1 MRGCALCPRACGADR
16 AAGETGLCG
25 SPSVMRIAR
34 AALHHWEEPVISG
47 KNGSGAVFFTG
58 CGLRCVYCQ
67 NDVISSDAMRG
78 KAVTPQELSG
88 IFTRLENEGA
98 HNINLV
104 TAAQYVPLILE
115 ALSFRRPSVP
125 VVYNSS
131 GYESLDTLRRL
142 DGFVDIYLP
151 DYKYAIP
158 ETAARY
164 SGAPDY
170 PETALLA
177 IKEMKR
183 QCGEPVLEGGL
194 MKRGLL
200 IRHLVLPLNVKN
212 TVAVLQSIKR
222 HFPGV
227 PVSLM
232 AQYIPAGKAHAY
244 PELNRRITRR
254 EFDRVADEMIRLG
267 LDGFVQSRDA
277 ADEGYIPEFL

>member
-1 MRGCALCPRACGADR
+1 M
-16 AAGETGLCG
+16 AGETGLCG

-34 AALHHWEEPVISG
+34 AALHRWEEPVISG
-47 KNGSGAVFFTG
+47 KNGSGTVFFTG
-58 CGLRCVYCQ
+58 CSLHCVYCQ
-67 NDVISSDAMRG
+67 NHAISSDAMRG
-78 KAVTPQELSG
+78 RAVTPQELSR

-104 TAAQYVPLILE
+104 SATQYVPLIIE
-115 ALSFRRPSVP
+115 ALSIRRPFVP

-170 PETALLA
+170 PETVLLA

-183 QCGEPVLEGGL
+183 QCKEPVLEGGL
-194 MKRGLL
+194 MKKGLL

-232 AQYIPAGKAHAY
+232 AQYTPAGKAYAY

-254 EFDRVADEMIRLG
+254 EFDRAADEMIRLD
-267 LDGFVQSRDA
+267 LDGFIQSLDA